1 MIISPKSTFNRDESD
16 ARKLAVLSND
26 EQFHRALDYALLSF
40 VKKIAQYQGSEV
52 NVSAVAFH
60 QIKGASD
67 YIDELLKLHE
77 MPSVP
82 DRKPIGALNLKV

>member
-1 MIISPKSTFNRDESD
+1 MIISPKSSFNKDEGD

-26 EQFHRALDYALLSF
+26 ESFHRALDYALLSL
-40 VKKIAQYQGSEV
+40 VKKIVRSETV
-52 NVSAVAFH
+52 DITSGAVAFH

-82 DRKPIGALNLKV
+82 DRKPIGNLNLKV